1 VPNIFGSNFQ
11 LIAGYTTKEEKEIC
25 KMVKIT
31 DKYLKPWYNIKTCK
45 MVKMTDKYL
54 KPCHN
59 ILCYYAFVLFLA
71 VRHSSAQPAG

>member
-11 LIAGYTTKEEKEIC
+11 LIAGYTTKEEKEI
-25 KMVKIT
+25 
-31 DKYLKPWYNIKTCK
+31 CK